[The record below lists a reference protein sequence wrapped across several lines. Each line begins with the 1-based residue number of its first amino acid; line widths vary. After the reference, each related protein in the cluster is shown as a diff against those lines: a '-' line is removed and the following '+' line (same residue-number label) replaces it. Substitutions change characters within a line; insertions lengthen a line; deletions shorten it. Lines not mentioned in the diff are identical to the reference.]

1 MALLDL
7 LVVVLLCEG
16 GRTQRGVRVAV
27 GTHVPREQ
35 CRELLDKLKVQLM
48 KRYPMRSIF
57 LELKRRIIELCGET
71 VFVQMI
77 PSNCHS
83 IEYDKA

>member
-1 MALLDL
+1 MALLGL

-16 GRTQRGVRVAV
+16 GKAQRGLRVAV

-48 KRYPMRSIF
+48 KGYPMRFVF
-57 LELKRRIIELCGET
+57 LQLEKE
-71 VFVQMI
+71 
-77 PSNCHS
+77 
-83 IEYDKA
+83 

>member
-1 MALLDL
+1 MALLGL

-16 GRTQRGVRVAV
+16 GRTQRGLRVAV

-57 LELKRRIIELCGET
+57 SELQKRIELCGET
-71 VFVQMI
+71 VLVQMI
-77 PSNCHS
+77 SSNCHI